1 MSFNQKDGNFLSKN
15 GRKRTIQHQLKS
27 SPLGSLFAEA
37 SLNYGLRGATPAG
50 LCAVWVGTWL
60 FSYAVPHCPL
70 LASSRNTQECAHS
83 CTFFKKRQN
92 CRERWE
98 ESTGIRLWSM
108 SVPFLSIHIHTLQDN
123 GTISFHF
130 LEFCDCFKTCISCF
144 HH

>member
-1 MSFNQKDGNFLSKN
+1 MA
-15 GRKRTIQHQLKS
+15 TIQHQLKS

-98 ESTGIRLWSM
+98 ESTGIRCGVCQSHSFPYTYIHFRTMVQSAFIFWN
-108 SVPFLSIHIHTLQDN
+108 SVTVLKLASAVFIIRKIYLPPSQ
-123 GTISFHF
+123 
-130 LEFCDCFKTCISCF
+130 K
-144 HH
+144 